1 MKQRMSD
8 LIQSEK
14 NVKLRNNKHEKEADV
29 DTKIELSDRESQEKR
44 YRGVK
49 VRLKQ
54 VCQTSCLCDGKA
66 SDADENP
73 PRESKNAK

>member
-44 YRGVK
+44 TWRIQGGK
-49 VRLKQ
+49 SKT
-54 VCQTSCLCDGKA
+54 QTSVPDIMPVRWQSERCR
-66 SDADENP
+66 
-73 PRESKNAK
+73 RESTKRI